1 MKSNDAWFAE
11 IWRSRT
17 SYLFVGPFM
26 LLFALFIFVP
36 VVVAVG
42 LSLFT
47 YDAISAPRF
56 IGLDNFVSLLTRDW
70 IFLQYALPNTFLF
83 ALIVGPGGYMLSF
96 VLAWTINQLPA
107 SIRDYFA
114 LAMYAPSLAAGV
126 AFSVVWPVIF
136 SGDRVGY
143 LNRTLLSAGLLEKPV
158 LWLQN
163 LDTFMGVMIAISL
176 WSSMGV
182 GFLAMLAGLQTV
194 NKELY
199 DAGAIDGIAN
209 RLQEIFY
216 ITIPAI
222 RPQMLF
228 GAVMAVVGTLKSGM
242 IGSVLAQ
249 SASGSPITPQYSGHL
264 FLNHIDDFAMIRYEM
279 GYAAALSVVLLGIM
293 YGANKLAFG
302 LFGNKGEG

>member
-1 MKSNDAWFAE
+1 
-11 IWRSRT
+11 WRHRT

-26 LLFALFIFVP
+26 LLFLLFIFVP
-36 VVVAVG
+36 VTVAVG
-42 LSLFT
+42 LSFFS
-47 YDAISAPRF
+47 YDAVSAPRF

-83 ALIVGPGGYMLSF
+83 ALIVGPGGYVLS
-96 VLAWTINQLPA
+96 
-107 SIRDYFA
+107 FA
-114 LAMYAPSLAAGV
+114 LAWLIDQLPVSIRGWFTLAVYAPSLAAGV
-126 AFSVVWPVIF
+126 AFSVVWPVLF
-136 SGDRVGY
+136 SGDRIGY
-143 LNRTLLSAGLLEKPV
+143 LNRLLMTAGLLEKPV

-163 LDTFMGVMIAISL
+163 PDTFLGVMVAVSL

-199 DAGAIDGIAN
+199 DAGAIDGVSN
-209 RLQEIFY
+209 RIQEIYY

-249 SASGSPITPQYSGHL
+249 SASGSPITPQYAGHL

-279 GYAAALSVVLLGIM
+279 GYAAALSVVLLAIM
-293 YGANKLAFG
+293 YAANKLAFG
-302 LFGNKGEG
+302 LFGSKGEEKR

>member
-1 MKSNDAWFAE
+1 
-11 IWRSRT
+11 
-17 SYLFVGPFM
+17 M
-26 LLFALFIFVP
+26 LLFILFIFVP
-36 VVVAVG
+36 VAVAVAM
-42 LSLFT
+42 SFFT

-56 IGLDNFVSLLTRDW
+56 IGLDNFIALLTQDW

-83 ALIVGPGGYMLSF
+83 AVIVGPGGYMLSF
-96 VLAWTINQLPA
+96 LLAWLINQLPA
-107 SIRDYFA
+107 SIRDYFT

-136 SGDRVGY
+136 SGDRIGY
-143 LNRTLLSAGLLEKPV
+143 LNRLLLSTGLIEKPV
-158 LWLQN
+158 LWLQSPE
-163 LDTFMGVMIAISL
+163 TFMGVMVAISL

-249 SASGSPITPQYSGHL
+249 SASGSPITPQYAGHL

-279 GYAAALSVVLLGIM
+279 GYAAALSVTLLAVM
-293 YGANKLAFG
+293 YAANKLAFG
-302 LFGNKGEG
+302 LFGSRREE

>member
-1 MKSNDAWFAE
+1 
-11 IWRSRT
+11 
-17 SYLFVGPFM
+17 M

-163 LDTFMGVMIAISL
+163 PDTFMGVMIAISL